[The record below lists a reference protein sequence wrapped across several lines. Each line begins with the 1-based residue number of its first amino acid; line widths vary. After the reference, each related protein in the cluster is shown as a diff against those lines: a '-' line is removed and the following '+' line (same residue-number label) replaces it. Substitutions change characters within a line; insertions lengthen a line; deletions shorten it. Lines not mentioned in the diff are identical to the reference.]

1 MKISKKLLMVKLPPP
16 TSVIVVC
23 PADTK
28 VGLSRI
34 ITPPPDK
41 FSAGIS
47 VLKTPVTL
55 PTLLKTTIPVAVEL
69 KFACSLGPNGGSH
82 NICENRV
89 HNVGQINIEAIWIT
103 GMDRAWGYPQCETE
117 WCKWPRY

>member
-1 MKISKKLLMVKLPPP
+1 MVKLPPP

-55 PTLLKTTIPVAVEL
+55 PTLLKINVCTGPVKVMGLNDPPMMLTIPVAVEL
-69 KFACSLGPNGGSH
+69 KLSCSLEPTGVRTIFVKKEWTMLVRSMF
-82 NICENRV
+82 
-89 HNVGQINIEAIWIT
+89 GQL
-103 GMDRAWGYPQCETE
+103 G
-117 WCKWPRY
+117 

>member
-55 PTLLKTTIPVAVEL
+55 PTLLKINVCTGPVKVMGLNDPPMMLTIPVAVEL
-69 KFACSLGPNGGSH
+69 KVSCSLGPTGFRAMFVKKEWTMLVRSMF
-82 NICENRV
+82 
-89 HNVGQINIEAIWIT
+89 GQLE
-103 GMDRAWGYPQCETE
+103 
-117 WCKWPRY
+117 